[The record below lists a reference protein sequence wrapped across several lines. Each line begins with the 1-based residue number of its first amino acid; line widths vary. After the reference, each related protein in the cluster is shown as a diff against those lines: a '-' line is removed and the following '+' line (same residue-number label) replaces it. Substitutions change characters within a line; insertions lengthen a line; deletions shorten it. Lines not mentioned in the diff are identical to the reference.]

1 MFWEILI
8 DRLDKADCHKREK
21 DQKKKQKQNK
31 RFKANLK
38 LWTFFKKKFVERD
51 FSFYLKKFQ

>member
-8 DRLDKADCHKREK
+8 DRIDKVDCHKREK
-21 DQKKKQKQNK
+21 DQKKKKQKQNN

-38 LWTFFKKKFVERD
+38 LCK
-51 FSFYLKKFQ
+51 

>member
-8 DRLDKADCHKREK
+8 NRLDKADCHKREK
-21 DQKKKQKQNK
+21 DQKKKQKQNN

-38 LWTFFKKKFVERD
+38 LRK
-51 FSFYLKKFQ
+51 